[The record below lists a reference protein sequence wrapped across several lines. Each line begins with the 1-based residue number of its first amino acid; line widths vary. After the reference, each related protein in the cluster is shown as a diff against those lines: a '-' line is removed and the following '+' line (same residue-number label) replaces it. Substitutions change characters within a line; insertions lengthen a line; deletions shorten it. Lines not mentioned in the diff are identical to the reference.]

1 MGDPADILRRPD
13 RPPDR
18 ESFLRLLE
26 DTEEE
31 FSEIPHLLEVED
43 PSWPVL
49 FVGDT
54 HGDLESAVRA
64 KELADEKGASV
75 VFLGDYVDRGPNQVE
90 TLAFVLAWR
99 QVEPER
105 VVILRGNHE
114 SPITNPYYGFLR
126 AVVDL
131 YDKQVYD
138 QAARTFAQL
147 PYAARIGGEVLAIHG
162 GVSRGIRRRG
172 EIANLP
178 KGDLNP
184 DHPVALQLLWND
196 PDESV
201 EDFAPSVRGPGVLRF
216 GRRAFRDFM
225 GNSRLRLLVRAH
237 EFFPEGVRTFFEG
250 RLLSV
255 FSCRFYGGTPAAVLM
270 DERLSWRMVPLS

>member
-1 MGDPADILRRPD
+1 MEDPADILRRPD

-26 DTEEE
+26 DAEEE
-31 FSEIPHLLEVED
+31 FSEIRHLLEVEG
-43 PSWPVL
+43 PAWPVL

-64 KELADEKGASV
+64 KELADERGASV
-75 VFLGDYVDRGPNQVE
+75 VFLGDYVDRGPNQIE
-90 TLAFVLAWR
+90 TLSFVLAWR
-99 QVEPER
+99 HVEPER

-126 AVVDL
+126 AVVGL
-131 YDKQVYD
+131 YDIQVYE
-138 QAARTFAQL
+138 QATRAFAQL
-147 PYAARIGGEVLAIHG
+147 PYAARIGGEVLAVHG
-162 GVSRGIRRRG
+162 GVPKGISRVE
-172 EIANLP
+172 EIASLP

-184 DHPVALQLLWND
+184 DHPVAMQLLWND

-201 EDFAPSVRGPGVLRF
+201 EEFAPSVRGPGVFRF
-216 GRRAFRDFM
+216 GWRAFHDFM
-225 GNSRLRLLVRAH
+225 ESSGLSLLVRAH

-270 DERLSWRMVPLS
+270 DEGLGWRMIPLS

>member
-1 MGDPADILRRPD
+1 MADPADILRRPD

-18 ESFLRLLE
+18 ESLLWLLE
-26 DTEEE
+26 VTEEE
-31 FSEIPHLLEVED
+31 FSETSHLLEVEG

-64 KELADEKGASV
+64 KRLAAEKGASV
-75 VFLGDYVDRGPNQVE
+75 VFLGDYVDRGPSQVE
-90 TLAFVLAWR
+90 TLSFVLAWR
-99 QVEPER
+99 HVEPER

-114 SPITNPYYGFLR
+114 SPLTNPYYGFLR
-126 AVVDL
+126 AVVAL
-131 YDKQVYD
+131 YDLQVYE

-147 PYAARIGGEVLAIHG
+147 PYAAMIEGEVLAVHG
-162 GVSRGIRRRG
+162 GVPRGIRG
-172 EIANLP
+172 VEEIASLP

-184 DHPVALQLLWND
+184 DHPVAMQLLWND

-201 EDFAPSVRGPGVLRF
+201 EAFAPSVRGPGVFRF
-216 GRRAFRDFM
+216 GRKAFQNFM
-225 GNSRLRLLVRAH
+225 ENSKLKLLVRAH
-237 EFFPEGVRTFFEG
+237 EFFPEGVRSFFEG
-250 RLLSV
+250 GLLSV

-270 DERLSWRMVPLS
+270 DEGLSWRFVPLS